1 MPLFLK
7 VSPEKRKK
15 LLYGV
20 VALVFVVL
28 VTLGAFAKN
37 GWLPTT
43 DAMTGKKTGW
53 FGSSGSTLQRASSQ
67 MPPEGGTLNAPPS
80 ATPQLSK
87 EMIYAGSRLLAVEDA
102 NANAAP
108 PADLAVWR
116 PTNGYFY
123 VLGGTGSQQ
132 TFFQWGQ
139 SGDVPIAGD
148 FDGDGKTDFSVY
160 RQTNGVWWVTRSSD
174 NTYYAVQFGQSC
186 TPPTGCDIPVV
197 ADFDGDGKTDMAVF
211 RPSTSFWYYLRSSD
225 QGFVSVQ
232 FGLSTDIPTPADYDG
247 DGKADI
253 TVWRNSNTT
262 FYTVR
267 SSDATLQTATFGTT
281 GDTPV
286 PADYDGD
293 GKADYALKSGNN
305 WIIRNSTNSTN
316 SIAWQLS
323 SDIPVPNDYDGDGK
337 VDIAVW
343 RDATGDWLIRK
354 SGSAGTLRQDHW
366 GQSGDIPVP
375 AFYRK

>member
-1 MPLFLK
+1 M
-7 VSPEKRKK
+7 
-15 LLYGV
+15 
-20 VALVFVVL
+20 
-28 VTLGAFAKN
+28 
-37 GWLPTT
+37 
-43 DAMTGKKTGW
+43 
-53 FGSSGSTLQRASSQ
+53 
-67 MPPEGGTLNAPPS
+67 
-80 ATPQLSK
+80 
-87 EMIYAGSRLLAVEDA
+87 
-102 NANAAP
+102 
-108 PADLAVWR
+108 WR

-197 ADFDGDGKTDMAVF
+197 ADFDGDGK
-211 RPSTSFWYYLRSSD
+211 
-225 QGFVSVQ
+225 
-232 FGLSTDIPTPADYDG
+232 
-247 DGKADI
+247 ADI

-262 FYTVR
+262 FYTIR
-267 SSDATLQTATFGTT
+267 SSDATLQTSTFGTT
-281 GDTPV
+281 GATPV

-293 GKADYALKSGNN
+293 GKADYALKSGTN
-305 WIIRNSTNSTN
+305 WIILNSASCNSATSCN
-316 SIAWQLS
+316 PVTISWQLS

-354 SGSAGTLRQDHW
+354 SGSNGALRQDHW
-366 GQSGDIPVP
+366 GQTGDIPVP
-375 AFYRK
+375 AFYRR